1 MTYLPRHPEIHCL
14 GRADESLASHNRNA
28 NTIALTMAVTFALL
42 LFWVEFMLRRELRLA
57 RIGETTEGQILDK
70 KRNEGRNRTTYSVR
84 YLFDAP
90 DGQRSGWQTV
100 GGILWGYLQP
110 GTAITVLYDP
120 DHPERHRPSFGFS
133 LVQFL
138 AEPEEDSTVS

>member
-1 MTYLPRHPEIHCL
+1 MTYLPRQPKIHCL
-14 GRADESLASHNRNA
+14 GPADERLASHYRTA
-28 NTIALTMAVTFALL
+28 NTIAVTMAVTLSVL
-42 LFWVEFMLRRELRLA
+42 LFWLEFNLRRQLRLA
-57 RIGETTEGQILDK
+57 RIGETAEGQVLDK
-70 KRNEGRNRTTYSVR
+70 RRNEGRNRTTYSVR

-100 GGILWGYLQP
+100 GGVLWGCLQI

-120 DHPERHRPSFGFS
+120 DHPDQHRPSFGFH

-138 AEPEEDSTVS
+138 AEPDEEA